1 MPLRGRVLQKGTR
14 RPLAGAAVTVDGV
27 AAGESGADGG
37 FELRVA
43 PGRHRVQIQ
52 TPGHDTADQT
62 VEAGAGAADA
72 VVLFRLAPRLTG
84 ERYETTVRTVR
95 PEIQQIDVSGEEA
108 RAVAGTS
115 GDPLKVIGSLPGVQ
129 QIIWPAS
136 VYVVRGANP
145 GNTGFYLDG
154 VRVPALFHIA
164 LGPSVIHPYLISGV
178 DFYPGAYP
186 ANFGG
191 FVSGIMAARTTPP
204 PADRV
209 HASADVT
216 VYDAGGIMTAPWN
229 RGRGT
234 VAVAARYS
242 YTGALFSLLAADST
256 LRYGDYQL
264 RVDHPLAGGQATVF
278 AFGALDELGWR
289 NLNVPRIRLAA
300 IPPDGHALAA
310 RAGGRPPARRDHGRR
325 RLVALDAVRPPD
337 PRARAVGRAA
347 PLLRSHAGH
356 RGRPARRATPTRR
369 TSTPPSPTSA
379 AGRATSAD
387 RARR

>member
-1 MPLRGRVLQKGTR
+1 M
-14 RPLAGAAVTVDGV
+14 
-27 AAGESGADGG
+27 
-37 FELRVA
+37 
-43 PGRHRVQIQ
+43 
-52 TPGHDTADQT
+52 
-62 VEAGAGAADA
+62 
-72 VVLFRLAPRLTG
+72 
-84 ERYETTVRTVR
+84 
-95 PEIQQIDVSGEEA
+95 
-108 RAVAGTS
+108 
-115 GDPLKVIGSLPGVQ
+115 
-129 QIIWPAS
+129 
-136 VYVVRGANP
+136 
-145 GNTGFYLDG
+145 
-154 VRVPALFHIA
+154 PALFHIA
-164 LGPSVIHPYLISGV
+164 LGPSVIHPYLIAGV

-229 RGRGT
+229 GGRGT

-289 NLNVPRIRLAA
+289 NLNVPEYASLQFHRMDMRWRRALAGGRL
-300 IPPDGHALAA
+300 LAA
-310 RAGGRPPARRDHGRR
+310 RHRRR

-337 PRARAVGRAA
+337 PRARAVGRAHASWYATLRPGCRRCLVGADAIAQDFETAVPDFQRRLSDLGRSRSGVDGGRHAERRRCTPGTRLNIA
-347 PLLRSHAGH
+347 PGI
-356 RGRPARRATPTRR
+356 RGDFFRRAGCGGYPSRNRALDVAFQATDRLTLRR
-369 TSTPPSPTSA
+369 NGGRFAQMPSLPVIV
-379 AGRATSAD
+379 AGLRGVRPRRSRICRPRSPD
-387 RARR
+387 RLGFEARLPRYLTVTLTGY